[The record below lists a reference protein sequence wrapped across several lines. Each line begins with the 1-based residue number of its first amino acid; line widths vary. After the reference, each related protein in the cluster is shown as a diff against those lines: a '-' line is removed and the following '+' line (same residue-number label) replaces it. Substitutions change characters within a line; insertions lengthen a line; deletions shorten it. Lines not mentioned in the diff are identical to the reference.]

1 MKSTSDQVNGS
12 GGGGGGMSR
21 AAQKRAKKK
30 KKQSPVQDDDNDNH
44 DNNTN
49 NNRTNSSADNN
60 NDTNKSSGKKRK
72 PKNDMESVEKSNRTN
87 KNKKK
92 ASLNDIDEDEIIMT
106 SAAPSAV
113 ASTPMSFP
121 PDLSLS
127 EILLLEECKDE
138 TSSQKLKRMTTT
150 QRAACLFQ
158 SILAP
163 ITLEEFY
170 KDYFEKKPLLI
181 SSESVKNKS
190 RFNGLLTLE
199 SIKKIT
205 KKHPL
210 YYGRDLNVTKYKKGS
225 DGVKRRI
232 TLDKTVDDDNVDEE
246 ENDESSNGVLVEN
259 SDLWSNYEKGCTI
272 RLLRPHKH
280 CDAIQSLLSTLE
292 VEFQCMIGANAYLTP
307 PRSSQGF
314 APHYDDIDAF
324 CLQLQGSKRWKV
336 YEPTIKLPRT
346 SSEDFTTEDLEDMKP
361 VLDVTLNE
369 GDLLYMPRGFI
380 HQACTLNDNNH
391 HSLHL
396 TISAMQQWA
405 WVDLMEIVV
414 PDALN
419 AAAMSETSTSLR
431 KGLPQGFM
439 EYMGVMYEEPNDEKL
454 PDTLKIAGQE
464 ERTGSNKL
472 QLRTLL
478 REQFKIRAKKRI
490 MEVAE
495 TACTMLDAACDEMA
509 TRYMS
514 ERQPPALTVN
524 EVTLTSQGDE
534 TADEKP
540 ILPNTMCRLVRP
552 GVGRLVIEDDKA
564 VVYHCFDNSREYQG
578 NPISPMEFEMDD
590 AASLEQLLTTVEPE
604 WILVNDLFHDSIEDK
619 IQIVQ
624 ALYDEGIIAIKQ
636 ADDDADEEEESES
649 EVEAPNKNQAKEMN
663 LNHQHPPTKKNSLA
677 QAE

>member
-1 MKSTSDQVNGS
+1 MKPTSDQVSGN

-30 KKQSPVQDDDNDNH
+30 KKQSPVQDDD
-44 DNNTN
+44 DNNN
-49 NNRTNSSADNN
+49 NNNSNNKANSSANN
-60 NDTNKSSGKKRK
+60 NNGTNMSSGKKRK
-72 PKNDMESVEKSNRTN
+72 PKYDKESVEKSNRN
-87 KNKKK
+87 RNKKTS
-92 ASLNDIDEDEIIMT
+92 SLNDIDEDDEMT
-106 SAAPSAV
+106 SAAATLTPSSAV

-138 TSSQKLKRMTTT
+138 ATSKKLKRMTTT

-170 KDYFEKKPLLI
+170 KDYFEKKPLFI

-199 SIKKIT
+199 SIRKIT

-232 TLDKTVDDDNVDEE
+232 TLDKTADDDDDNNDE
-246 ENDESSNGVLVEN
+246 ENDESSSGVLVEN
-259 SDLWSNYEKGCTI
+259 SDLWSNYDKGCTI

-336 YEPTIKLPRT
+336 YKPTIKLPRT
-346 SSEDFTTEDLEDMKP
+346 SSEDFTTEDLEDMEP

-369 GDLLYMPRGFI
+369 GDLLYMPRGYI
-380 HQACTLNDNNH
+380 HQACTLNDNSH
-391 HSLHL
+391 HSIHL

-419 AAAMSETSTSLR
+419 AAAMSESSTSLR

-478 REQFKIRAKKRI
+478 REQFKIRARKRI

-514 ERQPPALTVN
+514 ERQPPALTAK

-552 GVGRLVIEDDKA
+552 GVGRLVLEDDKA
-564 VVYHCFDNSREYQG
+564 IVYHCFDNSREYQG

-624 ALYDEGIIAIKQ
+624 CLYDEGIIAVKQ
-636 ADDDADEEEESES
+636 AEEEEESES
-649 EVEAPNKNQAKEMN
+649 EVEVEAPNKNQAEEMN
-663 LNHQHPPTKKNSLA
+663 LEHPPKKKKSLA

>member
-1 MKSTSDQVNGS
+1 MKPTSDQVSGN

-30 KKQSPVQDDDNDNH
+30 KKQSPVQDDD
-44 DNNTN
+44 DNNN
-49 NNRTNSSADNN
+49 NSNNKANSSANN
-60 NDTNKSSGKKRK
+60 SNGTNMSSGKKRK
-72 PKNDMESVEKSNRTN
+72 PKYDKESVEKSNRN
-87 KNKKK
+87 RNKKTS
-92 ASLNDIDEDEIIMT
+92 SLNDIDEDDEMT
-106 SAAPSAV
+106 SAAATLTPSSAV

-138 TSSQKLKRMTTT
+138 AISKKLKRMTTT

-170 KDYFEKKPLLI
+170 KDYFEKKPLFI

-232 TLDKTVDDDNVDEE
+232 TLDKTADDDDDDNNDE
-246 ENDESSNGVLVEN
+246 ENDESSSGVLVEN
-259 SDLWSNYEKGCTI
+259 SDLWSNYDKGCTI

-336 YEPTIKLPRT
+336 YKPTIKLPRT
-346 SSEDFTTEDLEDMKP
+346 SSEDFTTEDLEDMEP

-369 GDLLYMPRGFI
+369 GDLLYMPRGYI
-380 HQACTLNDNNH
+380 HQACTLNDNSH
-391 HSLHL
+391 HSIHL

-419 AAAMSETSTSLR
+419 AAAMSESSTSLR

-514 ERQPPALTVN
+514 ERQPPALTAK

-552 GVGRLVIEDDKA
+552 GVGRLVLEDDKA
-564 VVYHCFDNSREYQG
+564 IVYHCFDNSREYQG

-624 ALYDEGIIAIKQ
+624 CLYDEGIIAVKQ
-636 ADDDADEEEESES
+636 AEEEEDSES
-649 EVEAPNKNQAKEMN
+649 EVEVEAPNKNQAEEMN
-663 LNHQHPPTKKNSLA
+663 LEHPPKKKKSLA

>member
-1 MKSTSDQVNGS
+1 MKPTSDQVSGN

-30 KKQSPVQDDDNDNH
+30 KKQSPVQDDD
-44 DNNTN
+44 DNNN
-49 NNRTNSSADNN
+49 NNNNNNKANSSANN
-60 NDTNKSSGKKRK
+60 NNGTNMSSGKKRK
-72 PKNDMESVEKSNRTN
+72 PKYDKESVEKSNRN
-87 KNKKK
+87 RNKKTS
-92 ASLNDIDEDEIIMT
+92 SLNDIDEDDDEMT
-106 SAAPSAV
+106 SAAATLTPSSAV

-121 PDLSLS
+121 PNLSLS
-127 EILLLEECKDE
+127 EVLLLEECKDE
-138 TSSQKLKRMTTT
+138 ATSNKLKRMTTT

-170 KDYFEKKPLLI
+170 KDYFEKKPLFI

-232 TLDKTVDDDNVDEE
+232 TLDKTADDEDDNNDE
-246 ENDESSNGVLVEN
+246 ENDESSSGVLVKN
-259 SDLWSNYEKGCTI
+259 SDLWSNYDKGCTI

-336 YEPTIKLPRT
+336 YKPTIKLPRT
-346 SSEDFTTEDLEDMKP
+346 SSEDFTTEDLEDMEP

-369 GDLLYMPRGFI
+369 GDLLYMPRGYI
-380 HQACTLNDNNH
+380 HQACTLNDNSH
-391 HSLHL
+391 HSIHL

-419 AAAMSETSTSLR
+419 AAAMSESSTSLR

-478 REQFKIRAKKRI
+478 REQFKIRARKRI

-514 ERQPPALTVN
+514 ERQPPALTAK

-552 GVGRLVIEDDKA
+552 GVGRLVLEDDKA
-564 VVYHCFDNSREYQG
+564 IVYHCFDNSREYQG

-624 ALYDEGIIAIKQ
+624 CLYDEGIIAVKQ
-636 ADDDADEEEESES
+636 AEEEEESES
-649 EVEAPNKNQAKEMN
+649 EVEVEAPNKNQAEEMN
-663 LNHQHPPTKKNSLA
+663 LEHPPKKKKSLA